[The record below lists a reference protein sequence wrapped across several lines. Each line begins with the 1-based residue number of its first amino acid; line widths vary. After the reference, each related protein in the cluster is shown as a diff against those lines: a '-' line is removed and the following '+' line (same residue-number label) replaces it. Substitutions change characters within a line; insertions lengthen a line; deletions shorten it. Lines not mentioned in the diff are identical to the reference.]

1 MNNALTE
8 DETKLLRILMI
19 NFLLSGD
26 ATREEEELMLSI
38 TQKLEEGMP
47 ASNHLLYQYDEVTK
61 KFNDAI
67 GRVYLLE

>member
-26 ATREEEELMLSI
+26 ATREEEALMLSI
-38 TQKLEEGMP
+38 TQKLEGGVS

-61 KFNDAI
+61 RFNDAI